1 MILQA
6 LEYEFFRN
14 ALIAGLLASV
24 ACGIIGAFVV
34 SKQMSSISGGISHA
48 AIGGIGLAHFLEFS
62 PNIGALI
69 FTVISALVIGLVY
82 LKQRESLDSLVA
94 IVWAVGMSLGIVFLS
109 LKPGQVPNL
118 HSYLFGN
125 ILLISKD
132 YLIINLLFDVLLV
145 GVVVRLFKELQAVAF
160 DEEYSKIIGVN
171 VNVIF
176 LLLILLTSL
185 TVVVLIKVV
194 GVVLMI
200 ALLTLPAVI
209 ARQWAG
215 SLKSMIGLSI
225 LIVGFSTVFGL
236 FSSYLLSSSS
246 PQLDVPTGPLII
258 LLITVLY
265 IFSSLIK
272 AIKN

>member
-1 MILQA
+1 MIWQA

-14 ALIAGLLASV
+14 ALVAGLLASV

-48 AIGGIGLAHFLEFS
+48 AIGGIGLAHFLEFNPS
-62 PNIGALI
+62 IGALI

-125 ILLISKD
+125 ILLIPEN
-132 YLIINLLFDVLLV
+132 YLAITFAFDLLLV
-145 GVVVRLFKELQAVAF
+145 FTVVRLFKELQAVSF
-160 DEEYSKIIGVN
+160 DEEYSKVIGVN

-185 TVVVLIKVV
+185 TVVVLIRVV
-194 GVVLMI
+194 GVILMI

-209 ARQWAG
+209 ARHWAS

-225 LIVGFSTVFGL
+225 FIVGCSTAFGL

-246 PQLDVPTGPLII
+246 LRLDVPTGPLII
-258 LLITVLY
+258 LLITVIY

-272 AIKN
+272 TIRN